1 MNLCIIQFETI
12 SETGV
17 VMDIKKKLASLQEI
31 IAMGEELL
39 TTFDI
44 ESLLDNLVEH
54 VCELLNAEGCT
65 LYLVDPIEDILVSQ
79 SIQSSRL
86 KEITLKID
94 GTSIAGYTALKQKS
108 LNIPDAYADLSTI
121 SPGLTFNKNYDERFG
136 KKTRNIITHPL
147 LIHNDLIGVFQVV
160 NKIGSNFD
168 ATDQMILKNFSLVA
182 GIAIMNAKLMERV
195 IESQAGSLDIIENI
209 SDRVIIQDKQGHI
222 IHMNCQAI
230 SSLPNHISANQAI
243 GKKFTDV
250 FPELKSLKKE
260 IASIVSNRINKAISG
275 GNFPY
280 VILATK
286 NFKHEIEKIIL
297 ILKKTDSIDLPDPEQ
312 YVKD

>member
-1 MNLCIIQFETI
+1 MEIQ
-12 SETGV
+12 
-17 VMDIKKKLASLQEI
+17 KKLASLQKI
-31 IAMGEELL
+31 ISMGEELL

-54 VCELLNAEGCT
+54 VSKLLNAEGCT
-65 LYLVDPIEDILVSQ
+65 LYLIDPIENMLVSQ
-79 SIQSSRL
+79 SIQSSGL
-86 KEITLKID
+86 KEITLRID
-94 GTSIAGYTALKQKS
+94 GSSIAGYTALNRKS

-121 SPGLTFNKNYDERFG
+121 SPGLAFNKAYDERFG
-136 KKTRNIITHPL
+136 KKTNNIITHPL

-160 NKIGSNFD
+160 NKIDGNFD
-168 ATDQMILKNFSLVA
+168 ASDQMILKNFSLVA
-182 GIAIMNAKLMERV
+182 GIAIMNAKLMEQI

-209 SDRVIIQDKQGHI
+209 SDRVIIQDKLGHI

-243 GKKFTDV
+243 GKKFIDV

-260 IASIVSNRINKAISG
+260 IDGIVSNRINKTISG
-275 GNFPY
+275 GKFPY

-286 NFKHEIEKIIL
+286 NFKHELEKIIL
-297 ILKKTDSIDLPDPEQ
+297 ILKKPDSIDITNPEQ